1 MPESLLFPNRDYE
14 RVSLQLEE
22 RCQQQA
28 QEIIQRIAG
37 RIVRAITKHNAAY
50 VQDDFARVGLNFLDQ
65 LSLMTARGWALENI
79 SFGLEQFRD
88 ELITKEI
95 KALSQFVRMEKM
107 PVRFTDIR
115 PGFVATALLSSEK
128 KYPMLIKP
136 EKAAKYI
143 VRGLH
148 CGRRVVTFDW
158 RYRALVFFWRL
169 IPRPLW
175 ERLTWVNN

>member
-95 KALSQFVRMEKM
+95 KALSPLERLAMDYRDIDSLLSNRVEESAAE
-107 PVRFTDIR
+107 DIR
-115 PGFVATALLSSEK
+115 TAIDNIIREH
-128 KYPMLIKP
+128 YNT
-136 EKAAKYI
+136 
-143 VRGLH
+143 
-148 CGRRVVTFDW
+148 GRLQRFIE
-158 RYRALVFFWRL
+158 RY
-169 IPRPLW
+169 
-175 ERLTWVNN
+175 NY